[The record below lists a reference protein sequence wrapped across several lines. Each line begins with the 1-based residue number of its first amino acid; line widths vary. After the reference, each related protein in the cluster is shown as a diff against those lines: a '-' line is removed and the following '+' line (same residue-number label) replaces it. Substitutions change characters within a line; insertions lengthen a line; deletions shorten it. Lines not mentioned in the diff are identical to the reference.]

1 MNSTGFKMDSEE
13 WTQSKYTTNS
23 TLGGKAAVKN
33 AGGCCHPAAVSVVKA
48 VRAAPKIVLF
58 SVLPPMST
66 KSSFYKMDSSY

>member
-1 MNSTGFKMDSEE
+1 MDSEE
-13 WTQSKYTTNS
+13 WTESKYTTNS

-48 VRAAPKIVLF
+48 VREVLKLHAAPKIVLF

-66 KSSFYKMDSSY
+66 TSSFYKMDSSY